1 MKKSTRTALKHQKR
15 LSLAQ
20 FKTTIATTGTAAL
33 LSQVLGDCH
42 DHPLPRNKFTEADNH
57 VSTNVDI

>member
-1 MKKSTRTALKHQKR
+1 MKKSTHAALKRPRR

-20 FKTTIATTGTAAL
+20 FKTTIAATETETL

-42 DHPLPRNKFTEADNH
+42 DHTLPRNKFTEADNH
-57 VSTNVDI
+57 VSTNVNI